1 MLDLLTALG
10 AARVLPVL
18 EVPSADLAVPLAAAL
33 RAGGAGAIEIT
44 LRTDDALDAIRA
56 AAAAAADGLL
66 VGAGTVLTG
75 VEVEAVA
82 AAGAAFAVSPGFDP
96 EVHEACE
103 RAGLPWV
110 PGAATASEVQACLRA
125 GRLLVKAFPARQLG
139 GPNGVRA
146 LFTPFSPRGARA
158 LPTGGVDAG
167 NLRAYLDLPMVAGVG
182 GSWMAPRDAV
192 RERRWDLVTEL
203 MAGALAAGRAGT
215 G

>member
-1 MLDLLTALG
+1 MLDLLSALA

-18 EVPSADLAVPLAAAL
+18 EVPSADLAVPLTAAL

-44 LRTDDALDAIRA
+44 LRTADALESLR

-75 VEVEAVA
+75 ADVEAAA

-125 GRLLVKAFPARQLG
+125 GRVLVKAFPARQLG
-139 GPNGVRA
+139 GPDGVRA
-146 LFTPFSPRGARA
+146 LFAPFAPRGARA

-167 NLRAYLDLPMVAGVG
+167 NARAYLDLPVVAGVG

-192 RERRWDLVTEL
+192 GERRWDLVSGL
-203 MAGALAAGRAGT
+203 MADAMAAAR
-215 G
+215 

>member
-1 MLDLLTALG
+1 MLDLLSALA

-44 LRTDDALDAIRA
+44 LRTADALESLR

-75 VEVEAVA
+75 ADVEAAA

-125 GRLLVKAFPARQLG
+125 GRVLVKAFPARQLG
-139 GPNGVRA
+139 GPDGVRA
-146 LFTPFSPRGARA
+146 LFAPFAPRGARA

-167 NLRAYLDLPMVAGVG
+167 NARAYLDLPVVAGVG

-192 RERRWDLVTEL
+192 GERRWDLVSGL
-203 MAGALAAGRAGT
+203 MADAMAAAR
-215 G
+215 